1 MGQYSQAKRSAFK
14 RLKDKL
20 SWGGE
25 KIIRLLEINGT
36 ICYTNFKINGLI
48 INWTDLF

>member
-1 MGQYSQAKRSAFK
+1 MAPLCSRRQRQADNMVKAQESKLMGQYSQAKRSAFK

-25 KIIRLLEINGT
+25 
-36 ICYTNFKINGLI
+36 
-48 INWTDLF
+48 